1 MKNLYINRRSTTQF
15 IRILKFIQRW
25 SHINNLQQNDTI
37 LAIDISLNLTKKVK
51 KLSETYIEFALYAI
65 INVLKFLFKGD
76 SI

>member
-1 MKNLYINRRSTTQF
+1 MNNLYINRRSTTQF